1 MDKSKKSVLITGGA
15 GFIGSH
21 LADRLV
27 NNNINTIVYDNFS
40 TGNRKNLTNCL
51 KKTNFEL
58 IVGDLNNSKKISSI
72 LPRIKTV
79 FHIAAYPEVRTGF
92 ENPEIAFNE
101 NIKNTYLLLEQIRKS
116 SIEKIVFASSS
127 VVYGDAKK
135 IPTGEEYGPLL
146 PISPYGGSKLACEGL
161 ISAYCH
167 NYGIQGI
174 ILRFAN
180 VIGSRSKHG
189 VIWDFINKLHQNKK
203 KLEILGDGTQT
214 KSYIHI
220 SDCVDGFLKAA
231 DSKNPVDVFNIGNND
246 RTSVTDI
253 ANIVI
258 DKMNLKNVKIITKG
272 GTPDGR
278 GWPGDV
284 KKMHLDIK
292 KLKRIGWKPKYAS
305 NKAVEISVDEILKE
319 I

>member
-1 MDKSKKSVLITGGA
+1 M
-15 GFIGSH
+15 
-21 LADRLV
+21 
-27 NNNINTIVYDNFS
+27 
-40 TGNRKNLTNCL
+40 
-51 KKTNFEL
+51 
-58 IVGDLNNSKKISSI
+58 
-72 LPRIKTV
+72 
-79 FHIAAYPEVRTGF
+79 
-92 ENPEIAFNE
+92 
-101 NIKNTYLLLEQIRKS
+101 LLEQIRKS
-116 SIEKIVFASSS
+116 NVKKIVFASSS

-135 IPTGEEYGPLL
+135 IPTSEEYGPLL

-272 GTPDGR
+272 GTFDGR

-292 KLKRIGWKPKYAS
+292 KLKRTGWEPKLNSNSAIKKAS
-305 NKAVEISVDEILKE
+305 LELINETD
-319 I
+319 